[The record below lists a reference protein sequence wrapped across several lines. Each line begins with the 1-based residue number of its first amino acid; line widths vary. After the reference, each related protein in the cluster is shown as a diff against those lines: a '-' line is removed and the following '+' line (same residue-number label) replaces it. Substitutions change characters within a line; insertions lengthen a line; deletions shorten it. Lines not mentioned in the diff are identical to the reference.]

1 VPQRSVVV
9 VPHDLHLDPAAPVF
23 FVSYSGARAFS
34 SASDRNFVRQFF
46 DEVSET
52 VSELLV
58 LPTGQAPGF
67 LDAQLDGGDRW
78 EQKILNAVGRCQFF
92 VPLISPRFL
101 ASDWCRFEWE
111 TFARRRVRRRTRS
124 PHGPGPAEQTAIIPV
139 SWTAIP
145 ISQLPT
151 TITDVQ
157 AFTLHDNDRVVRE
170 SYRQDGL
177 FGLFR
182 MDLRRSYQVVAYRLA
197 RRIVDVV
204 QEYEVLPL
212 VPPDTSGLGKT
223 FREDS
228 P

>member
-1 VPQRSVVV
+1 

-23 FVSYSGARAFS
+23 FVSYSGARTPNPT
-34 SASDRNFVRQFF
+34 SDPANSRSEIKQFF
-46 DEVSET
+46 DEVSDA
-52 VSELLV
+52 VSEM
-58 LPTGQAPGF
+58 LPLKTGQTPGF

-78 EQKILNAVGRCQFF
+78 EQRILNAVGRCQVF

-111 TFARRRVRRRTRS
+111 SFARRKVRRRVRT
-124 PHGPGPAEQTAIIPV
+124 PHSHDLAEQTAIVPV
-139 SWTAIP
+139 SWRAIP
-145 ISQLPT
+145 IADLPT

-157 AFTLHDNDRVVRE
+157 ALALPDTDGPVRD
-170 SYRQDGL
+170 SYRQEGL

-182 MDLRRSYQVVAYRLA
+182 MGMRRDYQVVAYRLA
-197 RRIVDVV
+197 CRIVEIV
-204 QEYEVLPL
+204 QEYEVTPL
-212 VPPDTSGLGKT
+212 VPADTAGLGKT